1 MLAANRILTV
11 DDTPMNLTI
20 IEETFPDPNE
30 LCPAGEANETRHS
43 LLSLSPDVVFVEVV
57 MPRPDGCEF
66 CNQIKNNPD
75 STHGQ
80 AMMVSAQTELDAMLR
95 GLYPF
100 TTVCQCSNSIESSLP
115 VTMSNF
121 GA

>member
-1 MLAANRILTV
+1 MLAANRILTL
-11 DDTPMNLTI
+11 DDTPLNLTI
-20 IEETFPDPNE
+20 IEETFSNPHE
-30 LCPAGEANETRHS
+30 LCPVGEAKEARNS

-66 CNQIKNNPD
+66 CNLMKNNPD
-75 STHGQ
+75 SSHDQ

-100 TTVCQCSNSIESSLP
+100 TTVCQCSNSNESSLP

>member
-1 MLAANRILTV
+1 MRAANRILTV
-11 DDTPMNLTI
+11 DDTPLNLTI
-20 IEETFPDPNE
+20 IEETFPDRPE
-30 LCPAGEANETRHS
+30 LSPVGEANKTRNS

-66 CNQIKNNPD
+66 CNQMKNNPD
-75 STHGQ
+75 SSRGQ

-95 GLYPF
+95 ELYPF